1 MTSVTFIGVVLAFAV
16 GFGVSFTYW
25 HRMRSTNRTNATL
38 RMEIAALQLRQKE
51 SDDALSLLRHHQTEL
66 DDDLKYLNQCLLAK
80 PAGVGDESNASLM
93 TYLQALHSKLA
104 EQILQLEQAPSKSA
118 PAVLETE
125 NEIKLALTD
134 SKKERFTGFRDSL
147 VGANAE
153 INSIVRNLKEDL
165 NLLQNFLGRLQS
177 RRMDFAM
184 GTLELE
190 AISKVITSLDNER
203 SKALSEEW
211 HIRRKKEERKR
222 GREYIKKWS
231 KSRKGSGRRKYL
243 TLSVVVRRVN

>member
-1 MTSVTFIGVVLAFAV
+1 LAFAV
-16 GFGVSFTYW
+16 GFGVSFIYW
-25 HRMRSTNRTNATL
+25 RRMRSTNRTNATL

-104 EQILQLEQAPSKSA
+104 EQILELEQAPSKSA
-118 PAVLETE
+118 TAVW
-125 NEIKLALTD
+125 
-134 SKKERFTGFRDSL
+134 FHDSL

-165 NLLQNFLGRLQS
+165 NLLKNFLGRLQS

-211 HIRRKKEERKR
+211 HIGRKKEERKR
-222 GREYIKKWS
+222 GREYIKKLS